1 MKTIRIM
8 IKDFVTSDTA
18 ISYDDGKKCLN
29 EILKNI
35 DTKEKNYIRFY
46 RY

>member
-1 MKTIRIM
+1 MNTIRIM

-29 EILKNI
+29 AEREILDKRLDRLN
-35 DTKEKNYIRFY
+35 RG
-46 RY
+46 